1 MTARDI
7 TPLNDVFKTLIKQ
20 VYLVLGWCL
29 VLIGALTWILPLPI
43 GLPLLLAGGL
53 LLYTHSGW
61 VRRHYRRLRSSK
73 RYPRLRS
80 VLAKLE
86 KMLARLQQR

>member
-1 MTARDI
+1 MIARDI
-7 TPLNDVFKTLIKQ
+7 TPQNDVFKTFIKQ

-61 VRRHYRRLRSSK
+61 VRRHYQRLRSGK
-73 RYPRLRS
+73 RYPRLQAA
-80 VLAKLE
+80 LAKLE
-86 KMLARLQQR
+86 RILAQLQWR